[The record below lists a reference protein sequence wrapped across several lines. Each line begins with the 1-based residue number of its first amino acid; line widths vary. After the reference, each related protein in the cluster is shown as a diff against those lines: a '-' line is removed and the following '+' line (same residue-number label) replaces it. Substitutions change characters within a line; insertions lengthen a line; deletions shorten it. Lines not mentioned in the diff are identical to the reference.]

1 MESELTRLRGIIDR
15 YRKLLRG
22 VNDERVI
29 RELTRLME
37 EAQQRL
43 REIEQGG

>member
-1 MESELTRLRGIIDR
+1 MDDELTRLREVTVR
-15 YRKLLRG
+15 YRWLLRA
-22 VNDERVI
+22 VNDERLI